1 MFRLTDILPIAAL
14 VATAS
19 AQSVDFRLSEREGW
33 VGTPMVMEVE
43 ANNVPDADAP
53 TVSASPDFDA
63 RVDPTPRRMEWHQS
77 INGRSTSRSTLT
89 WRVELTPKHEGTL
102 QTPIVQL
109 TSNGRT
115 WRSNSDTVKV
125 SSSQSGE
132 TLKLELRSQPANP
145 WVGQSIEL
153 TLRIMVRPFSSPQH
167 GVTLDEAQMWRLMD
181 DRGCSWGALEPRIR
195 ELSQSNRRPVGQE
208 EVIDG
213 KTWLVYEII
222 APFTPTTPGPIDL
235 GDLRI
240 GWRYPT
246 GVSVGRDFFGSP
258 ELTLSGVRPV
268 TAGTPSTTVIAR
280 ALPEAGRPASF
291 RGAVGNFEVRASAK
305 PTEVAMGDPITLSVS
320 VVDLSRGGNE
330 LKTLQP
336 PTIDQASLGG
346 GFRVPS
352 DPLAGTVDGSVKTF
366 TQTVRPTS
374 IDVKQI
380 PPIEFTYFDPQRG
393 QYAVARTQPID
404 IRVSPAERLGGDR
417 IERSATATA
426 KPATTTLT
434 EVEGGLLANAAP
446 TSDLLQDQRL
456 RFGAGA
462 VSLLLVP
469 PVLALMALIVRRRSD
484 ASLKDRGLS
493 RALGAL
499 RNAREAIAGASDAAA
514 VGVALCTYVAD
525 RTSHAA
531 GTITRGQAMQLA
543 AQAGADDELKQA
555 LDRLLSASERAAF
568 APDRGGDATNVRR
581 DAAALLQRLDRL
593 AWKRRKVDVLE
604 EAAS

>member
-1 MFRLTDILPIAAL
+1 MFRLAPILPIVAL
-14 VATAS
+14 VASAS
-19 AQSVDFRLSEREGW
+19 AQTVEFRLADREGW

-43 ANNVPDADAP
+43 ANNVPDAP
-53 TVSASPDFDA
+53 TVAASPDFEV
-63 RVDPTPRRMEWHQS
+63 RVDPSPRRMEWHQS

-89 WRVELTPKHEGTL
+89 WRVELTPTHEGTL
-102 QTPIVQL
+102 QTPVVQV

-115 WRSNSDTVKV
+115 WRSVSDTVKV
-125 SSSQSGE
+125 SSSQNSE
-132 TLKLELRSQPANP
+132 TLKLELRSQPATP
-145 WVGQSIEL
+145 WVGQSVEL

-167 GVTLDEAQMWRLMD
+167 GVTLDEAQMWRLLD
-181 DRGCSWGALEPRIR
+181 DRACSWGALEPRIR

-213 KTWLVYEII
+213 KTWLVYEIT
-222 APFTPTTPGPIDL
+222 APITPASPGPIDL

-246 GVSVGRDFFGSP
+246 GVAVGRDFFGSP

-268 TAGTPSTTVIAR
+268 TVSTPSTQVIAR

-291 RGAVGNFEVRASAK
+291 RGAVGTFEVRATAK

-336 PTIDQASLGG
+336 PTIDQSSLGG

-366 TQTVRPTS
+366 TQTIRPTS

-404 IRVSPAERLGGDR
+404 IRVSPAERLQGDR
-417 IERSATATA
+417 IERTATA
-426 KPATTTLT
+426 ASKPAATTLT

-446 TSDLLQDQRL
+446 TADLLQDQRL
-456 RFGAGA
+456 QVGAGP

-469 PVLALMALIVRRRSD
+469 PALALMALIIRRRRD
-484 ASLKDRGLS
+484 ALLKDSGLARS
-493 RALGAL
+493 MGAL
-499 RNAREAIAGASDAAA
+499 RTARAAIAGASDTASVA
-514 VGVALCTYVAD
+514 GALCAYVAD
-525 RTSHAA
+525 RTNHAA
-531 GTITRGQAMQLA
+531 GTITRGQALQLA
-543 AQAGADDELKQA
+543 QHAGAGDELRRQ
-555 LDRLLSASERAAF
+555 LDRLLSSGERAAF
-568 APDRGGDATNVRR
+568 APDRGGDATDARR
-581 DAAALLQRLDRL
+581 DAETLLQRLDRL
-593 AWKRRKVDVLE
+593 NWKRRKVDVLE
-604 EAAS
+604 EVAS

>member
-1 MFRLTDILPIAAL
+1 
-14 VATAS
+14 
-19 AQSVDFRLSEREGW
+19 
-33 VGTPMVMEVE
+33 
-43 ANNVPDADAP
+43 
-53 TVSASPDFDA
+53 
-63 RVDPTPRRMEWHQS
+63 MEWHQN

-89 WRVELTPKHEGTL
+89 WRVELTPKREGTL
-102 QTPIVQL
+102 ETPTVQV
-109 TSNGRT
+109 TSGGKT
-115 WRSNSDTVKV
+115 WSAKHTVKV

-213 KTWLVYEII
+213 KTWLVYEIT

-268 TAGTPSTTVIAR
+268 TAATPSTAVIAR

-426 KPATTTLT
+426 KPAATTLT

-456 RFGAGA
+456 RVGAGA

-469 PVLALMALIVRRRSD
+469 PALALLALVVRRRRD
-484 ASLKDRGLS
+484 ALLMDGGLA

-499 RNAREAIAGASDAAA
+499 RNAREAVAHASDAAA
-514 VGVALCTYVAD
+514 VATAMCNYVAD

-531 GTITRGQAMQLA
+531 GTITRGQAVQLA
-543 AQAGADDELKQA
+543 VQAGADDQLRQT
-555 LDRLLSASERAAF
+555 LDGLLSSGERAAF
-568 APDRGGDATNVRR
+568 APDRGGDATNARR
-581 DAAALLQRLDRL
+581 DAEALLHKLDRL
-593 AWKRRKVDVLE
+593 SWKRRKADVLE
-604 EAAS
+604 EVAS